1 MIKEFNWGARVYFED
16 TDSGGVVYHANYL
29 KYMERARTEWLRSLG
44 VDQHQLK
51 NEKNIMF
58 VVHRMNI
65 KFRKPA
71 RFNGELLIRTKCIRV
86 KSSSLILDQ
95 LIECS
100 NILLVEAEVEIA
112 CIDEVFFKPTLIP
125 KKIKELMET
134 L

>member
-1 MIKEFNWGARVYFED
+1 MIKEFNWVARVYFED

-29 KYMERARTEWLRSLG
+29 KYMERARTEWLRSLD

-71 RFNGELLIRTKCIRV
+71 RFNDELLIRTKCIKV

-95 LIECS
+95 LIENS
-100 NILLVEAEVEIA
+100 TISLVEAEVEIA